1 MERVFT
7 LKKRFLFPALLFVFI
22 AIIFT
27 IGCTNHLFKPHQSDL
42 SILVKLEKSSGRN
55 ITTGDYQI
63 TTWIENR
70 DGTESHHQEINS
82 TAGADASIIFEELA
96 IGSEINIHLE
106 VVETGTTGK
115 KLVGTSD
122 WITVNEGTNVVVI
135 VLREDSDTGEI
146 DGPVAGDDPE
156 DEGDPVLTNITVQ
169 YASGEYQLVNT
180 NIDPSKIT
188 ITQNFDDGSTNKVKA
203 SDLSSDYNIAFAAN
217 ASINSSIGN
226 VPATVTHVKTQITA
240 NFTIPVKYTLA
251 ASHLTL
257 NGTTSV
263 EQNGT
268 LELTANYPDTTYQIY
283 DGNGGST
290 IYQVKDNLNI
300 SWTGATA
307 QSDAWKATAN
317 TQTTGQQTATVK
329 LTPKDEWCVTTSEIT
344 ASHTYTVTAVTQTYN
359 IGDEYRDDSGAL
371 KGYVFEVNDSYIK
384 IVATNHSWD
393 YSWCGHSNNITDWG
407 AVSTITDGQAMYNKM
422 AENTNVINNGTT
434 IFYYAKTQKNETD
447 SGWYIPTKDELNA
460 VFNMNKTHQKVS
472 GLSGD
477 YWSSSIASI
486 TGDYT
491 AYYVSITGDGIISSG
506 TAAVDVKKNV
516 IVVKKIDL

>member
-1 MERVFT
+1 M
-7 LKKRFLFPALLFVFI
+7 
-22 AIIFT
+22 
-27 IGCTNHLFKPHQSDL
+27 
-42 SILVKLEKSSGRN
+42 
-55 ITTGDYQI
+55 
-63 TTWIENR
+63 
-70 DGTESHHQEINS
+70 
-82 TAGADASIIFEELA
+82 
-96 IGSEINIHLE
+96 
-106 VVETGTTGK
+106 
-115 KLVGTSD
+115 
-122 WITVNEGTNVVVI
+122 
-135 VLREDSDTGEI
+135 
-146 DGPVAGDDPE
+146 
-156 DEGDPVLTNITVQ
+156 
-169 YASGEYQLVNT
+169 
-180 NIDPSKIT
+180 
-188 ITQNFDDGSTNKVKA
+188 
-203 SDLSSDYNIAFAAN
+203 
-217 ASINSSIGN
+217 
-226 VPATVTHVKTQITA
+226 
-240 NFTIPVKYTLA
+240 
-251 ASHLTL
+251 
-257 NGTTSV
+257 

-307 QSDAWKATAN
+307 QSDAWKATPN

>member
-1 MERVFT
+1 
-7 LKKRFLFPALLFVFI
+7 
-22 AIIFT
+22 
-27 IGCTNHLFKPHQSDL
+27 
-42 SILVKLEKSSGRN
+42 
-55 ITTGDYQI
+55 
-63 TTWIENR
+63 
-70 DGTESHHQEINS
+70 
-82 TAGADASIIFEELA
+82 
-96 IGSEINIHLE
+96 GSEINIHLE

-135 VLREDSDTGEI
+135 VLREDSDT
-146 DGPVAGDDPE
+146 
-156 DEGDPVLTNITVQ
+156 
-169 YASGEYQLVNT
+169 
-180 NIDPSKIT
+180 
-188 ITQNFDDGSTNKVKA
+188 
-203 SDLSSDYNIAFAAN
+203 
-217 ASINSSIGN
+217 
-226 VPATVTHVKTQITA
+226 
-240 NFTIPVKYTLA
+240 
-251 ASHLTL
+251 
-257 NGTTSV
+257 
-263 EQNGT
+263 
-268 LELTANYPDTTYQIY
+268 
-283 DGNGGST
+283 
-290 IYQVKDNLNI
+290 
-300 SWTGATA
+300 
-307 QSDAWKATAN
+307 
-317 TQTTGQQTATVK
+317 
-329 LTPKDEWCVTTSEIT
+329 
-344 ASHTYTVTAVTQTYN
+344 VTAVTQTYN

-371 KGYVFEVNDSYIK
+371 KGYVFEVSDSYIK

-422 AENTNVINNGTT
+422 AENTNVIDNVTT

-506 TAAVDVKKNV
+506 TAAVDVKKKV